1 MINNNQ
7 KKQQCKY
14 TYTRYWFI
22 LPVPIIIGQVTKLQK
37 FTISTKIKKSRQV
50 QSVSGSVYFRW
61 YRELRPWS
69 HTMFPSFCSNRF
81 YSHSPS
87 LWNPGHSQH
96 LLQSFSNSLTIQDNH
111 IQINQFLQVLFY
123 TGVLYKWG
131 MHPTWPQVN
140 KKNTQDN
147 LPSIYKGYLRSFRIV
162 HISLFAD
169 LLLHAV
175 KYF

>member
-1 MINNNQ
+1 MQIHIY
-7 KKQQCKY
+7 KVLIHI
-14 TYTRYWFI
+14 TG
-22 LPVPIIIGQVTKLQK
+22 IIIGKVTKLQK

-61 YRELRPWS
+61 YREFRPWS

-140 KKNTQDN
+140 KKKHSGQSTLHLQRVSAILQDRPYFT
-147 LPSIYKGYLRSFRIV
+147 LCWPSFTCC
-162 HISLFAD
+162 
-169 LLLHAV
+169 
-175 KYF
+175 

>member
-1 MINNNQ
+1 MQIHI
-7 KKQQCKY
+7 
-14 TYTRYWFI
+14 YTRYWFI
-22 LPVPIIIGQVTKLQK
+22 LPVRIIIGKVTKLQK

-61 YRELRPWS
+61 YREFRPWS
-69 HTMFPSFCSNRF
+69 HTMFPSFFSNRF

-111 IQINQFLQVLFY
+111 IQIIQFLQVLFY

-140 KKNTQDN
+140 KKKHSRQSTLHLQRVSAILQDRPHFT
-147 LPSIYKGYLRSFRIV
+147 LCWPSFTCC
-162 HISLFAD
+162 
-169 LLLHAV
+169 
-175 KYF
+175 